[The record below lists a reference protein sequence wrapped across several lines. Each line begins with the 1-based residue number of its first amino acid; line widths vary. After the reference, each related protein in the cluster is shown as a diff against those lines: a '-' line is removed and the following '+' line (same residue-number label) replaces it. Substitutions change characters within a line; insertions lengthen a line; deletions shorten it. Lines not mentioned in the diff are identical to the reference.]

1 MMQHAALIVGI
12 GGVMIVMATTSVNV
26 VVMCVIGDPGSC
38 EIIVRDILLSC
49 HNVLEMKP
57 DQRHDA
63 AELGDQKQPQ

>member
-12 GGVMIVMATTSVNV
+12 GGAMIVMATTSVDV
-26 VVMCVIGDPGSC
+26 VVMCVIGDSGPC
-38 EIIVRDILLSC
+38 DIIVRDILLSR
-49 HNVLEMKP
+49 HNVLEMEP